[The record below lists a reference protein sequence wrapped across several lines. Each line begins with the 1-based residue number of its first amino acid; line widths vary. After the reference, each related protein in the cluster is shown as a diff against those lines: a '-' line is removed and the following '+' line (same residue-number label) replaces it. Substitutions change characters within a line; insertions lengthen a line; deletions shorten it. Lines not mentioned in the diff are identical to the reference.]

1 VGGRLRRSDLAGDPF
16 EVFRAWFD
24 HAREAGQ
31 PEPEAMALAT
41 AGADGNPD
49 VRFVLMR
56 GFDSRGLVFYTN
68 RRSTKG
74 RQLSARPRAAAAFRW
89 DRVDRQ
95 VRVAGAVSV
104 AGEDE
109 SDAYFASRPRA
120 SQLSAWASDQSRP
133 ATGLAE
139 LEARLAEVEQRFAGR
154 PVPRPRWWGGYRIEP
169 EVFEF
174 WQEGEFRTHDR
185 FRYRRAGE
193 GAWEV
198 SRLHP

>member
-1 VGGRLRRSDLAGDPF
+1 
-16 EVFRAWFD
+16 
-24 HAREAGQ
+24 
-31 PEPEAMALAT
+31 
-41 AGADGNPD
+41 
-49 VRFVLMR
+49 VLMR